1 MLARHRLCLARN
13 TLVIPNFLDL
23 SWLIVSSFIVSSG
36 GRYTVCMHPAAVRSP
51 ATVPAQPAP
60 WQNSLWLVLITALA
74 LFTLLLQGYH
84 PLAEDGG
91 LYVAGVQYTLDPAL
105 FPHYTLFVTE
115 HLRFSVFAPTLAF
128 LVHATHLS
136 LAWVL
141 VLTNLFSLWLT
152 FYAAHKILRRTISND
167 TAQLA
172 ALCLLATFWT
182 LPIAGTSL
190 LLMDP
195 YVTGRSLSTPLSLL
209 AVAFA
214 LDPWPSLNRATLRVP
229 HLRDGFIVAKVG
241 SPLPCALCLILA
253 ALFHPLMAA
262 YAFGFILILRL
273 TRLRQRH
280 LAYALLTLS
289 ALALAAVLHALA
301 PHESPAIIAA
311 EMSRYYWFLSQW
323 QWFELLGLAGPLAVL
338 AALLRHFR
346 KQSTTLNNTAANL
359 CRANIAIGCIAI
371 LIVLFFAHES
381 SPTHLVARMQPLRV
395 FLLIYAIMTLLLGA
409 TLTQLALEARQRQ
422 RSNTAR
428 LALATLLV
436 LILLA
441 LAATMFTVQR
451 NTFPASAH
459 IELPWLTPRNPWSRA
474 FLWARDNTPNDALFA
489 LDAKYVNED
498 GEDAQT
504 FRATALRS
512 ALPDFSKDGGEAAIT
527 PALAEQWQQGATAQI
542 NLSTES
548 DNLRDARLLPLGVT
562 WMVLHST
569 ASTAHPCPY
578 NNGTIKVCRLAP

>member
-1 MLARHRLCLARN
+1 MPHVAAR
-13 TLVIPNFLDL
+13 
-23 SWLIVSSFIVSSG
+23 
-36 GRYTVCMHPAAVRSP
+36 PAATTSTP
-51 ATVPAQPAP
+51 PAP
-60 WQNSLWLVLITALA
+60 WQNSLWLALITALA
-74 LFTLLLQGYH
+74 LVTLLIQGYH

-91 LYVAGVQYTLDPAL
+91 LYVAGVQYTLDPTL

-128 LVHATHLS
+128 IVHHTHLS

-141 VLTNLFSLWLT
+141 LLTNLLSLWLT
-152 FYAAHKILRRTISND
+152 FYAALKILQHTLSNN

-172 ALCLLATFWT
+172 ALCLLAAFWT

-209 AVAFA
+209 AAAFA
-214 LDPWPSLNRATLRVP
+214 LNHRRALR
-229 HLRDGFIVAKVG
+229 
-241 SPLPCALCLILA
+241 PLLASALCLILA

-262 YAFGFILILRL
+262 YAFAFILLLRL

-280 LAYALLTLS
+280 LAWAILTLS
-289 ALALAAVLHALA
+289 ALALAATLQALA
-301 PHESPAIIAA
+301 PHETPAIIAA
-311 EMSRYYWFLSQW
+311 EESRYYWFLAQW

-338 AALLRHFR
+338 GVLLRHFR
-346 KQSTTLNNTAANL
+346 KHSDPLNDNAADL

-371 LIVLFFAHES
+371 LVCLFFAHEN

-395 FLLIYAIMTLLLGA
+395 FLLTYAIMTLLLGA
-409 TLTQLALEARQRQ
+409 TLIQLALEARQRLSSSAA
-422 RSNTAR
+422 RTA
-428 LALATLLV
+428 LTTLPAV
-436 LILLA
+436 ILIA

-459 IELPWLTPRNPWSRA
+459 IELPGVTPRNPWSLA
-474 FLWARDNTPNDALFA
+474 FLWARNNTPNDALFA
-489 LDAKYVNED
+489 LDTKYVNED

-527 PALAEQWQQGATAQI
+527 PALADQWQQGAAAQI

-548 DNLRDARLLPLGVT
+548 DNLRDSRLLPLGVT
-562 WMVLHST
+562 WMVLHSA
-569 ASTAHPCPY
+569 ASTAHRCPY
-578 NNGTIKVCRLAP
+578 NNGTVKVCLLAP